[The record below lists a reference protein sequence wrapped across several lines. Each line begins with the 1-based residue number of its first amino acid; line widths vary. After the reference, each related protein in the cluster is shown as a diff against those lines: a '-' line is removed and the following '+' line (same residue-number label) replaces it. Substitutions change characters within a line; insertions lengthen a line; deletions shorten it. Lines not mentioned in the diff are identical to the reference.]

1 MSASVFG
8 QTSPNVLLIIA
19 DDMGVDASACYDVG
33 NTQAHM
39 PNLEKLCASG
49 LVFDNTYAA
58 PVCSPTRATIMTG
71 KYGFRTGVGSAIPRT
86 GGIGLS
92 NDEVTLFDR
101 LNETNYSSN
110 VIGKWHIAG
119 SEDGLDQ
126 PSDLGVSDYYGLYS
140 GGTRDYF
147 KWTAVTGGK
156 TVAVGEYAT
165 THFTN
170 KAIEWIDGQDTPWF
184 LWLAYNAPHTPFH
197 LPPAELHTA
206 NDLPEDK
213 KTIEGNP
220 LPYYNAM
227 LEALDTE
234 IGRLLS
240 SITDLDNTVVMFIGD
255 NGTPGRTKKSVY
267 GDRGMKGTFWEGGVH
282 VPFIVN
288 GPGVAK
294 GRTSTLV
301 NSTDIY
307 ATVLDIAHIS
317 STAQDSISFKD
328 ALAGGA
334 NDRTHVYVEHFA
346 ANPDDIRSSNTVGWA
361 IRDSRYKLVTLD
373 GKEPMLFDLL
383 NDSFETTDLLASD
396 DNAGALEIAKG
407 LQAAKPGE

>member
-1 MSASVFG
+1 M
-8 QTSPNVLLIIA
+8 
-19 DDMGVDASACYDVG
+19 D
-33 NTQAHM
+33 
-39 PNLEKLCASG
+39 
-49 LVFDNTYAA
+49 
-58 PVCSPTRATIMTG
+58 
-71 KYGFRTGVGSAIPRT
+71 
-86 GGIGLS
+86 LS

-119 SEDGLDQ
+119 TEDGLDQ
-126 PSDLGVSDYYGLYS
+126 PSELGVSDYYGLYS

-156 TVAVGEYAT
+156 EVAVDEYAT

-206 NDLPEDK
+206 NDLPDDEKSID
-213 KTIEGNP
+213 ENP

-301 NSTDIY
+301 NSTDLY
-307 ATVLDIAHIS
+307 ATVLDIANGS

-328 ALAGGA
+328 ALAGGK
-334 NDRTHVYVEHFA
+334 NERSHVYVEHFA
-346 ANPDDIRSSNTVGWA
+346 ANPDDIRSSNTAGWA
-361 IRDSRYKLVTLD
+361 IRDSRYKLVALD
-373 GKEPMLFDLL
+373 GKEPMLFDLS
-383 NDSFETTDLLASD
+383 NDSFETYRSISL
-396 DNAGALEIAKG
+396 
-407 LQAAKPGE
+407 